1 MSAPEQPD
9 SSDWVPEFLEEM
21 RSRLNEISVVE
32 LTDALVST
40 GLRKGGTFSKWTE
53 FRLGLLK
60 DFHIT
65 ADIQRLVEWGINK
78 ETLNVSLFFIN
89 LAPMLDYFFK
99 EMFGDK
105 RTRLRNARSLATAA
119 AVLENMSKL
128 VPGMPDTFGKIP
140 SLDITANGVKHYASM
155 LVWGETAYEFIGA
168 NSLVEVTKYALAG
181 LVKNKTGKFHDRE
194 VSALTGAAL
203 QKFDYDETAHRV
215 WRIRN
220 YGRLEKSFP
229 IAPRFLHAFDN
240 ALSQGS

>member
-9 SSDWVPEFLEEM
+9 SSDWVPEFLKEM
-21 RSRLNEISVVE
+21 RSRLNEISIAE
-32 LTDALVST
+32 LTDALAST
-40 GLRKGGTFSKWTE
+40 GLRKGGKFSKWTE
-53 FRLGLLK
+53 FRIGLLK

-65 ADIQRLVEWGINK
+65 ADIQKLMDWGINK

-89 LAPMLDYFFK
+89 LAPMLDYLFK

-128 VPGMPDTFGKIP
+128 VPGMPDTFGKVP
-140 SLDITANGVKHYASM
+140 SLDSTANGVKHYASM
-155 LVWGETAYEFIGA
+155 LVWGETIYEFIGA
-168 NSLVEVTKYALAG
+168 NSIVEVTKYALAG

-203 QKFDYDETAHRV
+203 QKYDYDETAHRV
-215 WRIRN
+215 WRIRT
-220 YGRLEKSFP
+220 YKRLEKSFP
-229 IAPRFLHAFDN
+229 IAPRFLHAFDDV
-240 ALSQGS
+240 LWRE